1 MESIKKI
8 ICPVDFSEPSR
19 AALQSAVALAQKYT
33 AKIILVHVVTVF
45 DPAPSPSYTFNHTL
59 MDQIP
64 QIMEQVRE
72 NAQQALQK
80 QADTIAQKGI
90 AVEARVLTGTPAAS
104 IVGLADEDQAD
115 LIVMATHGRSGLSG
129 LVFGSVAEKVVR
141 TATCAVLTIRDG
153 GK

>member
-8 ICPVDFSEPSR
+8 ICPVDFSEPSL

-33 AKIILVHVVTVF
+33 AKIILVHAVTEI
-45 DPAPSPSYTFNHTL
+45 DPAPSPSYTLNHNF

-64 QIMEQVRE
+64 QIMAQIRE
-72 NAQQALQK
+72 NAQQALQ
-80 QADTIAQKGI
+80 QQVDTIVQKGV
-90 AVEARVLTGTPAAS
+90 AVEPRVLTGAPAAN
-104 IVGLADEDQAD
+104 IVRLADEAQAD